1 MRLRKAVNHRDRNF
15 TRAKLKTD
23 LQRIDDRLDRYL
35 DQINEA
41 DADDAGGR
49 VAAVADLQEKIASIR
64 KRKETLEGHRQTLDD
79 TGEAQLS
86 LTDPDS
92 RSMHSGTRVG
102 VGYNVQIAVDT
113 KHNLIAEQ
121 QVHSKVSDL
130 GLLAETATAAR
141 ENLAVDEIEDI
152 EDCEAVGITPYVP
165 KPDRS
170 TARRSGHF
178 PKSDFQYDDATDT
191 YRCPSGERLVPLY
204 RRSVGKSRTGTY
216 LVSYANRAACR
227 GCGLRERC
235 TKNTYR
241 CITRFENEATMERMA
256 NRLAARPEVMDR
268 RRESVEHLFGSIKQW
283 MGQGAF
289 LPRRLGNVRGE
300 FSLTAL
306 AYNMRRAIN
315 LAGIPALISAATA

>member
-1 MRLRKAVNHRDRNF
+1 MAVDE
-15 TRAKLKTD
+15 
-23 LQRIDDRLDRYL
+23 ID
-35 DQINEA
+35 
-41 DADDAGGR
+41 
-49 VAAVADLQEKIASIR
+49 AVADR
-64 KRKETLEGHRQTLDD
+64 
-79 TGEAQLS
+79 
-86 LTDPDS
+86 
-92 RSMHSGTRVG
+92 
-102 VGYNVQIAVDT
+102 GYY
-113 KHNLIAEQ
+113 K
-121 QVHSKVSDL
+121 
-130 GLLAETATAAR
+130 
-141 ENLAVDEIEDI
+141 IEDI
-152 EDCEAVGITPYVP
+152 EDCEAAGITPYVP

-191 YRCPSGERLVPLY
+191 YRCPAGERLVPLY
-204 RRSVGKSRTGTY
+204 RRSVGQSRTGTY

-241 CITRFENEATMERMA
+241 SITRFENEATMERMA

-268 RRESVEHLFGSIKQW
+268 RRESVEHPFGSIKQW

-289 LPRRLGNVRGE
+289 LTRRLGNVRGE

-315 LAGIPALISAATA
+315 LAGIPALIAVAAV